1 MNEIKEK
8 IKDLELALNYVCYD
22 ADLIPKLQTVWQ
34 KLELLQEV
42 VNKNDLLPDV
52 SQRSEPF
59 INFAEKVVKYYEE
72 MDIGD
77 YDLYKEAKKLI
88 NGG

>member
-34 KLELLQEV
+34 KLELLQEA

-52 SQRSEPF
+52 SIALSGF
-59 INFAEKVVKYYEE
+59 MDWLWLNHNILTNADNNKIALEKY
-72 MDIGD
+72 
-77 YDLYKEAKKLI
+77 LATL
-88 NGG
+88 